1 MDIDPVIRKDLCAL
15 HHQYD
20 CEIIPVA
27 ESLRRPEDCC
37 GRRRIKGIDEVKE
50 RHSGDIVL
58 SLILD
63 PLAGRGLPTD
73 HFNPSLAV
81 TNTINVESAER
92 HRATLRQ

>member
-27 ESLRRPEDCC
+27 ESLRRPEDFR
-37 GRRRIKGIDEVKE
+37 GRRRIKGMDEVRE
-50 RHSGDIVL
+50 RHSRDIVL
-58 SLILD
+58 SFIRA
-63 PLAGRGLPTD
+63 PPPGRGPPAD
-73 HFNPSLAV
+73 HFDPSLAV